1 MTDDAPPP
9 ALVHLSLDAL
19 STSSVRL
26 CLEYPS
32 TDGTVTAVGKLIEG
46 LNRAIDN
53 VNVLEDESSA
63 ADAAARQ
70 AKAARQAELA
80 VLVAEVAPR
89 RAAALAALADALA
102 AGAKAAQQLTDLEA
116 AYSCIAGETMR
127 LERELAATGL
137 WEKRAEVQARL
148 SRSEE
153 CRKDSKKAVDAARKA
168 GAAAASRGEKARKQ
182 LLRLGGVDGA
192 GAPPIEDEL
201 NVLEAARALR
211 EAHALTAANEAEA
224 ADDVRARKEA
234 ATAQVAAMTAR
245 ADERGLPRRRAGGGG
260 RRRARRPS
268 SSTPKSV
275 RWGTATRS

>member
-1 MTDDAPPP
+1 MTDDPPAP

-32 TDGTVTAVGKLIEG
+32 TDGTVTAVGRLIEG

-70 AKAARQAELA
+70 SKVARQAELA

-102 AGAKAAQQLTDLEA
+102 AGAKAAQQLTDLDA
-116 AYSCIAGETMR
+116 AHSCIAGETMR

-153 CRKDSKKAVDAARKA
+153 CRKDSKKAVDEAQEA
-168 GAAAASRGEKARKQ
+168 KARPAC
-182 LLRLGGVDGA
+182 DA
-192 GAPPIEDEL
+192 
-201 NVLEAARALR
+201 
-211 EAHALTAANEAEA
+211 
-224 ADDVRARKEA
+224 
-234 ATAQVAAMTAR
+234 
-245 ADERGLPRRRAGGGG
+245 RRA
-260 RRRARRPS
+260 
-268 SSTPKSV
+268 KV
-275 RWGTATRS
+275 RVSEG

>member
-1 MTDDAPPP
+1 MSDAAAAQLSEQAGEAAKLSEPADDAAAP

-26 CLEYPS
+26 CLEYPA
-32 TDGTVTAVGKLIEG
+32 TDGTVTAVGRLIEG

-70 AKAARQAELA
+70 AKVARQAELA

-102 AGAKAAQQLTDLEA
+102 AGAKAAQQLIDLDA
-116 AYSCIAGETMR
+116 AHSCIAGETMR

-182 LLRLGGVDGA
+182 LLRLASGG

-211 EAHALTAANEAEA
+211 EAHAMTAAREAEA
-224 ADDVRARKEA
+224 ADDVRASGEGA
-234 ATAQVAAMTAR
+234 ATR
-245 ADERGLPRRRAGGGG
+245 
-260 RRRARRPS
+260 
-268 SSTPKSV
+268 
-275 RWGTATRS
+275 